1 MNTLD
6 SIKKELDNAEVSMN
20 TGATGEMDYVWYY
33 LASAFIKIF
42 LVLWM
47 KLLIDHK

>member
-42 LVLWM
+42 SRLVDEV
-47 KLLIDHK
+47 INRP